1 MQMLFQGQTAEPI
14 VFFMA
19 SSSDGKT
26 GVTGLTPTVTLSK
39 NGGAFASAAGAVAE
53 IAHGW
58 YQLAG
63 NATDQGTLGPLILH
77 ATGSDADPA
86 DVRAQVVSLDL
97 RTDTAQTGNVYT
109 LVDTEVAAIYTR
121 IGAPAGASIAADL
134 ATIAT
139 YIDAEVAAIKAKTD
153 NLPVDPAD
161 ASDIVAAFSALTT
174 LLSST
179 GIALTSAERTALAGV
194 VLTTAGTESY
204 RADGAAP
211 TLMQALCELLAHMGE
226 VSISGTTKTIKRFD
240 GVTTA
245 ASFTTNDAT
254 SPTSI
259 TRAS

>member
-1 MQMLFQGQTAEPI
+1 MHLLLQSQTAEPL
-14 VFFMA
+14 VFFMV

-26 GVTGLTPTVTLSK
+26 GVTGLSPTVTLSK
-39 NGGAFASAAGAVAE
+39 NGGAFASPAGAVSE

-58 YQLAG
+58 YKVAG
-63 NATDQGTLGPLILH
+63 NATDTGTLGPLLLH
-77 ATGSDADPA
+77 ATGSGADAA
-86 DVRAQVVSLDL
+86 DRAYQVVSLDL
-97 RTDTAQTGNVYT
+97 RSAIAQTGNN
-109 LVDTEVAAIYTR
+109 YTR

-134 ATIAT
+134 ATIAAYVDT
-139 YIDAEVAAIKAKTD
+139 EVAAIKAKTD

-194 VLTTAGTESY
+194 LLTTAGTEAY

-211 TLMQALCELLAHMGE
+211 TLMQALCEILAHLGE
-226 VSISGTTKTIKRFD
+226 ASISGTTKTIKRLD

-245 ASFTTNDAT
+245 ATFTLNDAST
-254 SPTSI
+254 PTSI